1 MILNE
6 KYKSVKNAQLLENGI
21 LLSNKISLIIHELQK
36 ERGSSSGFIGS
47 KGDEKFKQILDAQ
60 RKLSDDKIKDFSD
73 FLDSVDMSSYGEN
86 LLASINNA
94 KKELENIKQARLQT
108 DSLKILPKDII
119 STYTKTIEANIAV
132 IVSIAASSTNYEY

>member
-1 MILNE
+1 MFMNLKVSTKLIVLVLIPIITLFIFALLILNE

-47 KGDEKFKQILDAQ
+47 KGDEKFKQILDTQ

-73 FLDSVDMSSYGEN
+73 FLDSVDMGSYGEN

-94 KKELENIKQARLQT
+94 KK
-108 DSLKILPKDII
+108 SLKI
-119 STYTKTIEANIAV
+119 
-132 IVSIAASSTNYEY
+132 

>member
-1 MILNE
+1 M
-6 KYKSVKNAQLLENGI
+6 LENGI

-47 KGDEKFKQILDAQ
+47 KGDEKFKQILDTQ

-73 FLDSVDMSSYGEN
+73 FLDSVDMGSYGEN

-94 KKELENIKQARLQT
+94 KKRA
-108 DSLKILPKDII
+108 
-119 STYTKTIEANIAV
+119 
-132 IVSIAASSTNYEY
+132 